1 LFRSPRRSG
10 VAGFTLIEV
19 LVALAVVAAS
29 LAAIGALAAVSMN
42 ATRSIEQRVAFRE
55 TLRAVMTA
63 PPEGRDFS
71 LGSASGDLAGYRW
84 RVDIS
89 PFVGG
94 LIDPQT
100 PAPWEPEA
108 VVVTMQSP
116 TGQVLQINTVR
127 LRRRPAQ

>member
-1 LFRSPRRSG
+1 LFRSPRGSG

-19 LVALAVVAAS
+19 LVALAVLAAS

-42 ATRSIEQRVAFRE
+42 GTRSIEQRVAFRE
-55 TLRAVMTA
+55 TLRAIMTA
-63 PPEGRDFS
+63 LPEGRDFN

-84 RVDIS
+84 RTDIS

-94 LIDPQT
+94 YIDPQT

-108 VVVTMQSP
+108 VVIRVQSP